1 RAALARSM
9 PSSALAIAISRALTR
24 PSRARRARRRSSS
37 EPMSSRIANAD
48 IVGSLPPDHN
58 ICYSQPAFDA
68 TLLASQHQLRS
79 VLAHPRTIVT
89 TAPSGYQKQLQTP
102 TNVGYTTNP
111 TDGSQSR
118 RMTGFVKVSD
128 AGPARSGRPS
138 TRGRR
143 PKASEEGTRGKVVT
157 AWPAMGI

>member
-1 RAALARSM
+1 M

-79 VLAHPRTIVT
+79 VLLTRGSLPRGGETLSWPLLK
-89 TAPSGYQKQLQTP
+89 AQPREGP
-102 TNVGYTTNP
+102 
-111 TDGSQSR
+111 
-118 RMTGFVKVSD
+118 KVID
-128 AGPARSGRPS
+128 RDFGIPAASGRPS
-138 TRGRR
+138 PAVPGNSLLTAITR
-143 PKASEEGTRGKVVT
+143 AFDH
-157 AWPAMGI
+157 PAAPHPSGYLCR